1 MRRSRAPVASLI
13 REFLQNLKRRNGDRC
28 VQEKRRVQHLQSFL
42 GIRKRGSSRTR
53 NWIKRAR
60 LSPQRRV
67 TSKPSSTR
75 RGGKKR
81 ASSILGGPKVPS
93 MRIYFLPSSQ
103 SICAGAEPTQTHA
116 SGQDGGRNPVPAF
129 AIVYRCSNEFRKD
142 RFPGWVGRDLLS
154 RSCAT
159 PEGGNSQRLLL
170 SFFFSSQTVDE
181 ARSGATSETRWRPT
195 RERALEARSVL
206 LSRHQSSG
214 SRSTRA
220 AIRTVRG
227 Q

>member
-1 MRRSRAPVASLI
+1 M
-13 REFLQNLKRRNGDRC
+13 KRRNGDRC

-103 SICAGAEPTQTHA
+103 CICAGAEPTQTHA

-159 PEGGNSQRLLL
+159 PEGGNSPRLLL
-170 SFFFSSQTVDE
+170 SFFFLSSPSMKP
-181 ARSGATSETRWRPT
+181 AREQHRKRDGDPPASERWKPAAFCSAGIGHRDPEVRVQRYRARPT
-195 RERALEARSVL
+195 IPLMLVTNVHKV
-206 LSRHQSSG
+206 RHPDTP
-214 SRSTRA
+214 R
-220 AIRTVRG
+220 
-227 Q
+227 